1 MKQQYKGNLLLLLTA
16 IIWGSALVAQSVSM
30 DLVGPFTFQCMR
42 SILGTLALL
51 PVAAVF
57 RDKQNPRLRTPAGRR
72 DQRVC
77 GLICGVSFFVAGSF
91 QQIGLCYTSPGKA
104 GFITALYIVLVPLA
118 GIFFGK
124 RAGWHVW
131 AGVLLALAGLAAV
144 LSLCVGP
151 VTVSLFARDNLSRY
165 IIGYVRLPRT
175 LACLLFMKR
184 MADVAVVKEWE
195 YVEDTGDDQGR
206 MKPVPAHVMVYEI
219 TGPMFFGAA
228 DKIPHIG
235 DKGPRRVLI
244 LRMRAVPALDITALN
259 GLRRLWEECE
269 RNGIQ
274 VIFSHVNEQPLSVF
288 RRSGLYDQA
297 GAENFVPNIDAALE
311 RAAELA
317 SGAEVGA

>member
-131 AGVLLALAGLAAV
+131 AGVLLALAGLY
-144 LSLCVGP
+144 LLCVTEGFSIQLGDLL
-151 VTVSLFARDNLSRY
+151 VFFSSFAFAVQILAIDHYSGRVDGIKLSCTQFA
-165 IIGYVRLPRT
+165 IN
-175 LACLLFMKR
+175 ALL
-184 MADVAVVKEWE
+184 
-195 YVEDTGDDQGR
+195 
-206 MKPVPAHVMVYEI
+206 
-219 TGPMFFGAA
+219 
-228 DKIPHIG
+228 
-235 DKGPRRVLI
+235 
-244 LRMRAVPALDITALN
+244 
-259 GLRRLWEECE
+259 
-269 RNGIQ
+269 
-274 VIFSHVNEQPLSVF
+274 
-288 RRSGLYDQA
+288 SGMGML
-297 GAENFVPNIDAALE
+297 V
-311 RAAELA
+311 
-317 SGAEVGA
+317 

>member
-118 GIFFGK
+118 GVFFGR
-124 RAGWHVW
+124 RAGWNVW
-131 AGVLLALAGLAAV
+131 TGVLLALAGLYLLCVTESFSIELGDLLVFFCSFAFAVQILAIDHYNGRVDGILLSCTQFAVNAALSGV
-144 LSLCVGP
+144 GMLLFETPSLSAILVCWLPICYTGILSGGLAYTLQIIGQKYTGPIIASLLLSLESVFSVLFGWLLLGQ
-151 VTVSLFARDNLSRY
+151 SLSLRE
-165 IIGYVRLPRT
+165 
-175 LACLLFMKR
+175 LLGCALM
-184 MADVAVVKEWE
+184 
-195 YVEDTGDDQGR
+195 
-206 MKPVPAHVMVYEI
+206 
-219 TGPMFFGAA
+219 FGA
-228 DKIPHIG
+228 
-235 DKGPRRVLI
+235 I
-244 LRMRAVPALDITALN
+244 LLAQVVPEL
-259 GLRRLWEECE
+259 GK
-269 RNGIQ
+269 
-274 VIFSHVNEQPLSVF
+274 P
-288 RRSGLYDQA
+288 SGKP
-297 GAENFVPNIDAALE
+297 E
-311 RAAELA
+311 
-317 SGAEVGA
+317 

>member
-131 AGVLLALAGLAAV
+131 AGVLLALAGLYLLCVTEGFSIQPGDLLVFFSSFAFAV
-144 LSLCVGP
+144 QILAIDHYSGRVDGIKLSCTQFAINALLSGMGMLVFETPSLSAILACWLPICYTGILSGGLAYTLQIIGQRYTGPIIASLLLSL
-151 VTVSLFARDNLSRY
+151 
-165 IIGYVRLPRT
+165 
-175 LACLLFMKR
+175 
-184 MADVAVVKEWE
+184 E
-195 YVEDTGDDQGR
+195 
-206 MKPVPAHVMVYEI
+206 
-219 TGPMFFGAA
+219 
-228 DKIPHIG
+228 
-235 DKGPRRVLI
+235 
-244 LRMRAVPALDITALN
+244 
-259 GLRRLWEECE
+259 
-269 RNGIQ
+269 
-274 VIFSHVNEQPLSVF
+274 SVF
-288 RRSGLYDQA
+288 SVLFGWLLLNQALSGRELLGCALMFAAILLAQV
-297 GAENFVPNIDAALE
+297 VP
-311 RAAELA
+311 ELGKKA
-317 SGAEVGA
+317 QG

>member
-42 SILGTLALL
+42 SILGTLVLL

-131 AGVLLALAGLAAV
+131 AGVLLALAGLEVSEDGVESFTAGAV
-144 LSLCVGP
+144 SIRRKNGSLRQK
-151 VTVSLFARDNLSRY
+151 AM
-165 IIGYVRLPRT
+165 RLQA
-175 LACLLFMKR
+175 LQ
-184 MADVAVVKEWE
+184 V
-195 YVEDTGDDQGR
+195 
-206 MKPVPAHVMVYEI
+206 MKPYIEDDGFLFRGV
-219 TGPMFFGAA
+219 
-228 DKIPHIG
+228 
-235 DKGPRRVLI
+235 KG
-244 LRMRAVPALDITALN
+244 
-259 GLRRLWEECE
+259 
-269 RNGIQ
+269 
-274 VIFSHVNEQPLSVF
+274 
-288 RRSGLYDQA
+288 
-297 GAENFVPNIDAALE
+297 
-311 RAAELA
+311 
-317 SGAEVGA
+317 

>member
-131 AGVLLALAGLAAV
+131 AGVLLALAGLYLLCVTEGFSIQLGDLLVFFSSFAFAV
-144 LSLCVGP
+144 QILAIDHYSGRVDGIKLSCTQFAINALLSGMGMLVCETPSLSAIPACWLPICYTGILSGGLAYTLQIIGQRYTGPIIASLLLSL
-151 VTVSLFARDNLSRY
+151 
-165 IIGYVRLPRT
+165 
-175 LACLLFMKR
+175 
-184 MADVAVVKEWE
+184 E
-195 YVEDTGDDQGR
+195 
-206 MKPVPAHVMVYEI
+206 
-219 TGPMFFGAA
+219 
-228 DKIPHIG
+228 
-235 DKGPRRVLI
+235 
-244 LRMRAVPALDITALN
+244 
-259 GLRRLWEECE
+259 
-269 RNGIQ
+269 
-274 VIFSHVNEQPLSVF
+274 SVF
-288 RRSGLYDQA
+288 SVLFGWLLLNQALSGRELLGCALMFAAILLAQV
-297 GAENFVPNIDAALE
+297 VP
-311 RAAELA
+311 ELGKKA
-317 SGAEVGA
+317 QG

>member
-131 AGVLLALAGLAAV
+131 AGVLLALAGLYLLCVTEGFSIQLGDLLVFFSSFAFAV
-144 LSLCVGP
+144 QILAIDHYSGRVDGIKLSCTQFAINALLSGMGMLVFETPSLSAILACWLPICYTGILSGGLAYTLQIIGQRYTGPIIASLLLSLESVFS
-151 VTVSLFARDNLSRY
+151 VLFGWLLLNQALSGRELLGCALMFAA
-165 IIGYVRLPRT
+165 ILLAQVVPEQIGR
-175 LACLLFMKR
+175 
-184 MADVAVVKEWE
+184 
-195 YVEDTGDDQGR
+195 
-206 MKPVPAHVMVYEI
+206 AHV
-219 TGPMFFGAA
+219 
-228 DKIPHIG
+228 
-235 DKGPRRVLI
+235 
-244 LRMRAVPALDITALN
+244 
-259 GLRRLWEECE
+259 
-269 RNGIQ
+269 
-274 VIFSHVNEQPLSVF
+274 
-288 RRSGLYDQA
+288 
-297 GAENFVPNIDAALE
+297 
-311 RAAELA
+311 
-317 SGAEVGA
+317 

>member
-131 AGVLLALAGLAAV
+131 AGVLLALAGLYLLCVTEGFSIQLGDLLVFFSSFAFAV
-144 LSLCVGP
+144 QILAIDHYSGRVDGIKLSCTQFAINALLSGMGMLVCETPSLSAILACWLPICYTGILSGGLAYTLQIIGQRYTGPIIASLLLSL
-151 VTVSLFARDNLSRY
+151 
-165 IIGYVRLPRT
+165 
-175 LACLLFMKR
+175 
-184 MADVAVVKEWE
+184 E
-195 YVEDTGDDQGR
+195 
-206 MKPVPAHVMVYEI
+206 
-219 TGPMFFGAA
+219 
-228 DKIPHIG
+228 
-235 DKGPRRVLI
+235 
-244 LRMRAVPALDITALN
+244 
-259 GLRRLWEECE
+259 
-269 RNGIQ
+269 
-274 VIFSHVNEQPLSVF
+274 SVF
-288 RRSGLYDQA
+288 SVLFGWLLLNQALSGRELLGCALMFAAILLAQV
-297 GAENFVPNIDAALE
+297 VP
-311 RAAELA
+311 ELGKKA
-317 SGAEVGA
+317 QG

>member
-131 AGVLLALAGLAAV
+131 AGVLLALAGLYLLCVTEGFSIQLGDLLVFFSSFAFAV
-144 LSLCVGP
+144 QILAIDHYSGRVDGIKLSCTQFAINALLSGMGMRVFETPSLSAILACWLPICYTGILSGGLAYTLQIIGQRYTGPIIASLLLSL
-151 VTVSLFARDNLSRY
+151 
-165 IIGYVRLPRT
+165 
-175 LACLLFMKR
+175 
-184 MADVAVVKEWE
+184 E
-195 YVEDTGDDQGR
+195 
-206 MKPVPAHVMVYEI
+206 
-219 TGPMFFGAA
+219 
-228 DKIPHIG
+228 
-235 DKGPRRVLI
+235 
-244 LRMRAVPALDITALN
+244 
-259 GLRRLWEECE
+259 
-269 RNGIQ
+269 
-274 VIFSHVNEQPLSVF
+274 SVF
-288 RRSGLYDQA
+288 SVLFGWLLLNQALSGRELLGCALMFAAILLAQV
-297 GAENFVPNIDAALE
+297 VP
-311 RAAELA
+311 ELGKKA
-317 SGAEVGA
+317 QG

>member
-131 AGVLLALAGLAAV
+131 AGVLLALAGLYLLCVTEDFSIQLGDLLVFFSSFAFAV
-144 LSLCVGP
+144 QILAIDHYSGRVDGIKLSCTQFAINALLSGMGMLVFETPSLSAILACWLPICYTGILSGGLAYTLQIIGQRYTGPIIASLLLSL
-151 VTVSLFARDNLSRY
+151 
-165 IIGYVRLPRT
+165 
-175 LACLLFMKR
+175 
-184 MADVAVVKEWE
+184 E
-195 YVEDTGDDQGR
+195 
-206 MKPVPAHVMVYEI
+206 
-219 TGPMFFGAA
+219 
-228 DKIPHIG
+228 
-235 DKGPRRVLI
+235 
-244 LRMRAVPALDITALN
+244 
-259 GLRRLWEECE
+259 
-269 RNGIQ
+269 
-274 VIFSHVNEQPLSVF
+274 SVF
-288 RRSGLYDQA
+288 SVLFGWLLLNQALSGRELLGCALMFAAILLAQV
-297 GAENFVPNIDAALE
+297 VP
-311 RAAELA
+311 ELGKKA
-317 SGAEVGA
+317 QG

>member
-131 AGVLLALAGLAAV
+131 AGVLLALAGLYLLCVTEGFSIQLGDLLVFFSSFAFDHYSGRVDGIKLSCTQFAINALLSGMGMLV
-144 LSLCVGP
+144 FETPSLSAILACWLPICYTGILSGGLAYTLQIIGQRYTGPIIASLLLSL
-151 VTVSLFARDNLSRY
+151 
-165 IIGYVRLPRT
+165 
-175 LACLLFMKR
+175 
-184 MADVAVVKEWE
+184 E
-195 YVEDTGDDQGR
+195 
-206 MKPVPAHVMVYEI
+206 
-219 TGPMFFGAA
+219 
-228 DKIPHIG
+228 
-235 DKGPRRVLI
+235 
-244 LRMRAVPALDITALN
+244 
-259 GLRRLWEECE
+259 
-269 RNGIQ
+269 
-274 VIFSHVNEQPLSVF
+274 SVF
-288 RRSGLYDQA
+288 SVLFGWLLLNQA
-297 GAENFVPNIDAALE
+297 LSSRELLGCALMFAAILLAQVVP
-311 RAAELA
+311 ELGKKA
-317 SGAEVGA
+317 QG